1 MSQGSLDNSR
11 LVVFGDSLSD
21 NGNLFDLIGLP
32 QPPDWQV
39 DWYMQDEFQRSSQRT
54 GHDDRA
60 TPSDEPLEAPAWQV
74 QY

>member
-1 MSQGSLDNSR
+1 MRRWGSFRRSNAIWLT
-11 LVVFGDSLSD
+11 LG
-21 NGNLFDLIGLP
+21 
-32 QPPDWQV
+32 
-39 DWYMQDEFQRSSQRT
+39 EFQRSSQRT